1 MQKEK
6 LVLSS
11 REKHEND
18 PDSIYTKK
26 SVEMGCKRVLERS
39 VSDSIRK
46 SVSNGMLYVED
57 ERYAL
62 RFAQTT
68 PLESVK

>member
-18 PDSIYTKK
+18 PDSNYTKK
-26 SVEMGCKRVLERS
+26 SVEMGCKLVLERS

-57 ERYAL
+57 EIR
-62 RFAQTT
+62 T
-68 PLESVK
+68 LESERSHGRRTMV

>member
-18 PDSIYTKK
+18 PDSNYTKK
-26 SVEMGCKRVLERS
+26 SVEMGCKLVLERS

-46 SVSNGMLYVED
+46 SVSNGMLYV
-57 ERYAL
+57 
-62 RFAQTT
+62 
-68 PLESVK
+68 